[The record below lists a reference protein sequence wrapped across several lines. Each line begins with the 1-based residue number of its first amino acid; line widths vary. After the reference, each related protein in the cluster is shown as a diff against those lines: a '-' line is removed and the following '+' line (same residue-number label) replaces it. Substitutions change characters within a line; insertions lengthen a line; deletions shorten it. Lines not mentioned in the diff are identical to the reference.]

1 MTLFLSRAR
10 LRSDPSVGGI
20 ASALTD
26 VGEGGPLNP
35 QRRLLWTL
43 FADREDRERDFLWR
57 ADGRRRFYLL
67 SHRPPEDRH
76 ALFEIESKAFEP
88 ALAPGD
94 RLAFSLRVNATKD
107 RAAGK
112 PTKSVTSPA
121 VSGDRRV
128 DIVMD
133 ALHDLK
139 GDARRNARDESAH
152 SAAGAWLRNQGSRAG
167 FTLES
172 VQVAAYDVAT
182 VPRRRGKP
190 ATFGILDLTGV
201 LAVDAPETFLA
212 KLATG
217 FGRAKAF
224 GNGLMLIRRA
234 ADR

>member
-26 VGEGGPLNP
+26 VRDGEALNP

-76 ALFEIESKAFEP
+76 ALFEIECKAFEP

-107 RAAGK
+107 RAAAKSTKRGK
-112 PTKSVTSPA
+112 A
-121 VSGDRRV
+121 AAAGGNRRV

-133 ALHDLK
+133 ALHDLH
-139 GDARRNARDESAH
+139 GDARRDARDESAH
-152 SAAGAWLRNQGSRAG
+152 AAAEAWLRNQGGRAG
-167 FTLES
+167 FTTES
-172 VQVAAYDVAT
+172 VRVDAYDVAK
-182 VPRRRGKP
+182 VPRRNSKAA

-201 LAVDAPETFLA
+201 LRVETPEAFLA
-212 KLATG
+212 KVATG

-234 ADR
+234 